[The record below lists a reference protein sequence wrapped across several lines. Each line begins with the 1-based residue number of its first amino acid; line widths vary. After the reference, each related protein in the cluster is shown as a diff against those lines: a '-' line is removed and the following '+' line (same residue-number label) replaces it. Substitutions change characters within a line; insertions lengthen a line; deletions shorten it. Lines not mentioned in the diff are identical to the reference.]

1 MVGRGPTQTMVPST
15 GTNNTYSNQFPQK
28 MESYSIPFVKPETA
42 PFIASEIANIK
53 YQDYFRAPTFFQQE
67 PQYPY
72 DNGIYLTP
80 IEQIANDPYKLL
92 ETSKETPVSFQKYP
106 TPDELQN
113 WPSTSNGG
121 GANYLP
127 LSNNKEKFVEKDDDF
142 LTQLLDMSGI
152 MEEMNNELYI
162 PSSNILIP
170 IQTPSPPMNME
181 PTNQTPDLE
190 DMTLSPKNNLPSSY
204 GSNSIPFNMSPEGFQ
219 TNSFDPLVSGVNEGL
234 SPPNND
240 IYPTMET
247 SEKGDDLQEL
257 LSEILAMEDLPLT
270 NSIGGSEQLLSI
282 NHIPSNP
289 VPIPQFQNEDESNNV
304 PTTSDINNDIT
315 ILSFDIPP
323 PTKKLRS
330 SESSRT
336 SMDESPPPSW
346 DSPVHQKVDSPP
358 SIIPSHDE
366 EEYLESPHKSYSN
379 CVLFGQ
385 NEAEI
390 IRKLLRPHP
399 GSSSKPVTRDKLV
412 TMPVEDFN
420 ALLDEGGLTE
430 IEIAVMKEWRRRGKN
445 KMAAQIARKR
455 KRDELSEL
463 QIEIDVLRRQRAQL
477 KQSSNSLRAT
487 MTSFKRR
494 AEAAEKRIY
503 NKYSAI
509 HGSSVSHETH
519 NIHVTEDGKTILV
532 PRIST
537 QVLLV

>member
-1 MVGRGPTQTMVPST
+1 
-15 GTNNTYSNQFPQK
+15 

-53 YQDYFRAPTFFQQE
+53 YQDYFRAPTYFQQV

-127 LSNNKEKFVEKDDDF
+127 SSNNKEKFVEKEDDF

-162 PSSNILIP
+162 PSSDILIP

-190 DMTLSPKNNLPSSY
+190 DMTMSPKNNLPSSY

-270 NSIGGSEQLLSI
+270 NSIGGSDQLLTI

-289 VPIPQFQNEDESNNV
+289 VPIPQFQNEDEFNNV
-304 PTTSDINNDIT
+304 PTTSEINNDIT
-315 ILSFDIPP
+315 IPSFDIPP

-336 SMDESPPPSW
+336 SMDESPSPSW
-346 DSPVHQKVDSPP
+346 GSPVHQKVDSPP
-358 SIIPSHDE
+358 SIIPSRDE
-366 EEYLESPHKSYSN
+366 EEYLDSPHKSHSN
-379 CVLFGQ
+379 SILFGQ

>member
-1 MVGRGPTQTMVPST
+1 
-15 GTNNTYSNQFPQK
+15 

-315 ILSFDIPP
+315 IPSFDIPP